1 MKRFNQKFPFK
12 GHKNVQ
18 DNSIKILFLWRYQVS
33 QLKNQVKTS

>member
-18 DNSIKILFLWRYQVS
+18 DNSIKILMTLSGLPAQKS
-33 QLKNQVKTS
+33 G